1 MQGRAG
7 VLNNFTAV
15 LIDQS
20 GQRYS
25 GGAGQ
30 LAVAMSR
37 FPPTTG
43 DSTTILQS
51 VTDGGDGG
59 VVVSWNGTLGTPA
72 DNSILYQLNISVA
85 ATGEVNTGSNM

>member
-1 MQGRAG
+1 M
-7 VLNNFTAV
+7 

-43 DSTTILQS
+43 DIKTQVLQS
-51 VTDGGDGG
+51 VTDSEDGG

-85 ATGEVNTGSNM
+85 ATGEVTTGSTM